1 MDGKEAR
8 KRIAQNFIDVGNTS
22 YKILVEV
29 KGSYLIE
36 NNLVQEWAISRG
48 KDPNII
54 TQDWSDYITLYQA
67 LHLGLLDFVF
77 KHA

>member
-1 MDGKEAR
+1 MDKKEAR
-8 KRIAQNFIDVGNTS
+8 ERIGKNFKDIGNTS

-29 KGSYLIE
+29 KGRYLIE

-48 KDPNII
+48 IDPKVI
-54 TQDWSDYITLYQA
+54 TDDWSDYVTLNQA